1 MQNLRPFVAKCY
13 RGGRSI
19 GNRQSRGFSS
29 SSSPTKNEPS
39 IWIKEL
45 GQKARYMREALDL
58 GAELADLAAAT
69 GEKVAISADLNLFKP
84 SKALAVYY
92 DDLADLV
99 VV

>member
-1 MQNLRPFVAKCY
+1 MLFFLIFFAA
-13 RGGRSI
+13 
-19 GNRQSRGFSS
+19 FSLCDS
-29 SSSPTKNEPS
+29 
-39 IWIKEL
+39 
-45 GQKARYMREALDL
+45 DL

-69 GEKVAISADLNLFKP
+69 REKVAISVDLNLFKP

>member
-39 IWIKEL
+39 IWIKEVHSMEFWHL
-45 GQKARYMREALDL
+45 YVEKKISIYIPARTKGSIHEGGTRSWSRV
-58 GAELADLAAAT
+58 GRSCSRNK
-69 GEKVAISADLNLFKP
+69 GKSGNF
-84 SKALAVYY
+84 SRS
-92 DDLADLV
+92 
-99 VV
+99 